1 MDFRELMREERRR
14 VREAAQ
20 SKPNTDT
27 KSASKDTGKSQ
38 EIEERVSQWQ
48 QATLSVWAK
57 RSKVNIEEFRKGPI
71 SGVYYIPNWITQD
84 EEAAIVERVY
94 AVPHDNDLWVK
105 LKHRRL
111 QMWGGEV
118 KVPFEPNPLPEW
130 LQQISQTLLD
140 TGIFSEEKK
149 PNHALIN
156 EYGVGDCILPHEDGP
171 AYFPLVSIISTGAE
185 CRVTFEPHRALA
197 SVDNQ
202 SVSEAAPTNEIVQN
216 FDFQLERRSLLLFT
230 GEAYTRYLHS
240 VDNIEVGT
248 RISLTIRHVDLL

>member
-1 MDFRELMREERRR
+1 
-14 VREAAQ
+14 
-20 SKPNTDT
+20 
-27 KSASKDTGKSQ
+27 
-38 EIEERVSQWQ
+38 
-48 QATLSVWAK
+48 
-57 RSKVNIEEFRKGPI
+57 
-71 SGVYYIPNWITQD
+71 
-84 EEAAIVERVY
+84 
-94 AVPHDNDLWVK
+94 
-105 LKHRRL
+105 
-111 QMWGGEV
+111 MWGGEV

>member
-1 MDFRELMREERRR
+1 
-14 VREAAQ
+14 
-20 SKPNTDT
+20 
-27 KSASKDTGKSQ
+27 
-38 EIEERVSQWQ
+38 
-48 QATLSVWAK
+48 
-57 RSKVNIEEFRKGPI
+57 
-71 SGVYYIPNWITQD
+71 
-84 EEAAIVERVY
+84 
-94 AVPHDNDLWVK
+94 
-105 LKHRRL
+105 
-111 QMWGGEV
+111 MWGGEV

-197 SVDNQ
+197 S
-202 SVSEAAPTNEIVQN
+202 IVQN